1 MYEKII
7 YALIALTLICGI
19 YFYDE
24 IFDALTD
31 PEFQVD
37 IAREMGVIRQSEQRG
52 GNP

>member
-7 YALIALTLICGI
+7 YALIALALICGI

-31 PEFQVD
+31 PNFQVD
-37 IAREMGVIRQSEQRG
+37 IARDMGIIRQSDQRG
-52 GNP
+52 ANP